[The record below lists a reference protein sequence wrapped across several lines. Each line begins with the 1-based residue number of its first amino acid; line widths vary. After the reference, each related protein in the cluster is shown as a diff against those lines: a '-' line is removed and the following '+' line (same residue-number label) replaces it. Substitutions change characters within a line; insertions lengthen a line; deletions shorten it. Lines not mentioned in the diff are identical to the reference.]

1 MKRDR
6 ATGVIRIIK
15 VPIGEAPLKI
25 RQAWKGLLLPCCHYL
40 GFPDSGGER
49 GVLSKKKA
57 SVNRYGFSVPQKQA
71 LQILGQEKPK
81 AAKWWK
87 EHDFPMAG
95 QYFCFAENEA
105 EIVSGVVPQQLI
117 EVTDEMRGNPYR

>member
-1 MKRDR
+1 MKKGRS
-6 ATGVIRIIK
+6 TGVIKIIK
-15 VPIGEAPLKI
+15 VPAGEAPLKI

-40 GFPDSGGER
+40 GFPDNGLER
-49 GVLSKKKA
+49 GALSKKKA

-71 LQILGQEKPK
+71 LKILEQEKPK
-81 AAKWWK
+81 AAKWW
-87 EHDFPMAG
+87 EENGFPQER

-117 EVTDEMRGNPYR
+117 EITDEMRGDPNR